1 MFICSTYS
9 GAPFHVTTIKSP
21 TSTPES
27 PPSMSTLNDEIPK
40 LYYSKLTPD
49 QRFLIFHEHDDATEV
64 GDSLEPLEISKIH
77 DLQTIMDEKMTY
89 AVCLRVKSNSEELSI
104 KLDSPP
110 EPSRKP
116 SIQWL
121 SALIQ
126 VMMHSFLRRQSRLW
140 NLTNLEIRS
149 NIVKYLRPIFV
160 V

>member
-49 QRFLIFHEHDDATEV
+49 QRFLIFHEHDDATEME
-64 GDSLEPLEISKIH
+64 GETLEPLEISKIH
-77 DLQTIMDEKMTY
+77 DLQTIMDEKVTY
-89 AVCLRVKSNSEELSI
+89 AVFLRVKSNSEELSI

-126 VMMHSFLRRQSRLW
+126 VFCCS
-140 NLTNLEIRS
+140 
-149 NIVKYLRPIFV
+149 KYV
-160 V
+160 HGNQ

>member
-1 MFICSTYS
+1 MGGFDEVFL

-27 PPSMSTLNDEIPK
+27 PPTSITTLSDEIPK

-49 QRFLIFHEHDDATEV
+49 QRFLIFHEHDDATEME
-64 GDSLEPLEISKIH
+64 GETLEPLEISKIH
-77 DLQTIMDEKMTY
+77 DLQTIMDEKVTY
-89 AVCLRVKSNSEELSI
+89 AVFLRVKSNSEELSI

-126 VMMHSFLRRQSRLW
+126 VFCCSMYMVINRVSSYIKNMQLKLDS
-140 NLTNLEIRS
+140 NLS
-149 NIVKYLRPIFV
+149 K
-160 V
+160 